1 MLLTVDL
8 GIAREVEAA
17 MLRATADLTP
27 LAILDGAGSLRE
39 AGSGACSA
47 SVLRCLKAG
56 SGTVVVSKRV
66 CLWGVWRGVEYSQ
79 RACALR

>member
-27 LAILDGAGSLRE
+27 LAILEGAGSLRE

-56 SGTVVVSKRV
+56 SGTVVVSK
-66 CLWGVWRGVEYSQ
+66 G
-79 RACALR
+79 CAFGGCGEG